1 MHSFSE
7 SGNNNKCPFCN
18 SDRNKTEEERVHE
31 MMRRVEASDPAS
43 ICMLANQDITSEH

>member
-1 MHSFSE
+1 M
-7 SGNNNKCPFCN
+7 SGTKNKCPFCN
-18 SDRNKTEEERVHE
+18 SDQEGKSEEERVQVE